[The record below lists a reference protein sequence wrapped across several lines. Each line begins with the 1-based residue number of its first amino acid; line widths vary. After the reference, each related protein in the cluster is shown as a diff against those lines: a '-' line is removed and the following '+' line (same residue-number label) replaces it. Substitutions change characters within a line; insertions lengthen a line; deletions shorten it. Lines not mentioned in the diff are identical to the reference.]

1 LADADVLIVGAGPGG
16 LTLGLM
22 LSRAGI
28 TVAVLEQSADFAREF
43 RGDGLLPGG
52 MRILADLGLRE
63 QVRALEHA
71 SPLVA
76 RVWLGDREIAYDSP
90 PLRLAD
96 GSPALTSIPQRRL
109 LELLATQAA
118 DSESFRLYF
127 GVAVRELIV
136 EGDRVAGVRD
146 AAREWRAPLVVGFD
160 GRFSAVRRSA
170 GIDLVAHRV
179 DFDIAWAS
187 VRRPQ
192 GEARYEAVVRGR
204 DVCFWYPV
212 GETMRIGVLIPKGRY
227 QALRD
232 AGFERF
238 KTQLR
243 DRVADP
249 LKAPVEGLRGWEDI
263 TLLPAVSEMAAS
275 WRRPGMMLLGDAAH
289 PMSPVAAQGIN
300 VALQD
305 AAVAARYLVPALTP
319 PRADAI
325 DEALKEIERQ
335 RRPAVERIVRQ
346 QNILPRLMWALGPE
360 LAIRLAARLVLPV
373 ARSRFR
379 PAFARRAI
387 DRFLWGDPPVR
398 AHMGIS
404 HPGEAAP

>member
-1 LADADVLIVGAGPGG
+1 LADADALIVGAGPGG

-22 LSRAGI
+22 LSRAGVR
-28 TVAVLEQSADFAREF
+28 VAVLEQAADFAREF

-52 MRILADLGLRE
+52 MQILADLGLRE

-71 SPLVA
+71 SPLSA
-76 RVWLGDREIAYDSP
+76 RVRLGSREITFDSP

-109 LELLATQAA
+109 LELLAGQAA
-118 DSESFRLYF
+118 MSPKFRLF
-127 GVAVRELIV
+127 NGVAVRELIV
-136 EGDRVAGVRD
+136 EGGRVVGVRD

-170 GIDLVAHRV
+170 SIDLAAHRV

-187 VRRPQ
+187 VPRPA

-212 GETMRIGVLIPKGRY
+212 GDSMRIGVLVRKGGFNDIR
-227 QALRD
+227 AAGFETFKTRLRD
-232 AGFERF
+232 AVSE
-238 KTQLR
+238 
-243 DRVADP
+243 P
-249 LKAPVEGLRGWEDI
+249 LSAPVKQALQSWGDV
-263 TLLPAVSEMAAS
+263 TLLPAVSQMAS
-275 WRRPGMMLLGDAAH
+275 RWWRPGMLLLGDAAH
-289 PMSPVAAQGIN
+289 PMSPVGAQGIN

-305 AAVAARYLVPALTP
+305 AVVAARRLVPALTP
-319 PRADAI
+319 PRDDAI
-325 DEALKEIERQ
+325 DAALHAIEAQ

-346 QNILPRLMWALGPE
+346 QNILPRLMWSLGPE
-360 LAIRLAARLVLPV
+360 LALRLAALVVLPL

-379 PAFARRAI
+379 PAFVRRAI

-398 AHMGIS
+398 VETGAS
-404 HPGEAAP
+404 STS